1 MFFHAT
7 KIVHSFTPKELGM
20 QPRTL
25 ERRRQVQK
33 RKVRHHREQYL
44 RHLVVVCDG
53 NRTLLTGKVARN
65 HVFTLQDWG
74 VL

>member
-1 MFFHAT
+1 MQQ
-7 KIVHSFTPKELGM
+7 KLYIVSP
-20 QPRTL
+20 
-25 ERRRQVQK
+25 QK
-33 RKVRHHREQYL
+33 NWGCNQEHWNVVARSKKKVRHHREQYL